1 MRKLTQLTTTAVIIT
16 EVLLYSGGFRH
27 RHHGLLTDAR
37 VAGLVEGLD
46 GDVEAGIFPDDLH
59 GVLVSVEAVHQDQRD
74 VGVVLLVEELD
85 LLDGEVQEGEVV
97 PHWDDGLWS
106 AAAHAGAQA
115 AIQLDHD
122 QLLQHP
128 LDALLVLRQRQLS
141 VRSDLATRQVSL
153 TGSLLVT
160 PSYSQCS
167 THRIG
172 WKFLNLI
179 PLHGGPTGGDELP
192 EQSFESVKVLLDL
205 LPGSRGTRHHQLVQ
219 LHGQADLGVL
229 LRQIFELH
237 AW

>member
-16 EVLLYSGGFRH
+16 EVLLYPGGFRH
-27 RHHGLLTDAR
+27 RHHGLLTDAG

-59 GVLVSVEAVHQDQRD
+59 RVLVSVEAVHQDQRH

-128 LDALLVLRQRQLS
+128 LDALLVLRQWQLS
-141 VRSDLATRQVSL
+141 VRSDLAT
-153 TGSLLVT
+153 LLVT

-172 WKFLNLI
+172 WKFLNFI
-179 PLHGGPTGGDELP
+179 PLHGGPTGGDKLP